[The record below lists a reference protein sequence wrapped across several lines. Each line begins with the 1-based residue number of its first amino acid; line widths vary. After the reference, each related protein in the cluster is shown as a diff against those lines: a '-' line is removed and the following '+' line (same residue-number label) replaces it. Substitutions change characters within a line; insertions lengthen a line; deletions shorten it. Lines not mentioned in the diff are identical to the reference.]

1 MPIDWERA
9 VREVQEVA
17 KSAAPWLPVVAVFG
31 VAATVGYFR
40 MKRRRAG

>member
-17 KSAAPWLPVVAVFG
+17 KSAAPWLPAVAAFG
-31 VAATVGYFR
+31 VVTAAGYFW
-40 MKRRRAG
+40 MKRRRGG